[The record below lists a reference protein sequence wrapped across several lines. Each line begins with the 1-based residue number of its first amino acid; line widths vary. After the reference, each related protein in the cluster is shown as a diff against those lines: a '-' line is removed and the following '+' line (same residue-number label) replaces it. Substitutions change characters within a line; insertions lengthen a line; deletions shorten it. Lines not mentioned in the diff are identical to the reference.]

1 MAGANAVLI
10 ANATLESPGTKHVHS
25 VNAMD
30 VRYITSERG
39 DSSAICQ
46 AYFVI
51 STIGATG
58 VT

>member
-1 MAGANAVLI
+1 
-10 ANATLESPGTKHVHS
+10 
-25 VNAMD
+25 MD